1 MMDMEENSCSNVCLV
16 CLEKTTIVDKEDGE
30 VTVCDNCTL
39 EEMEGKLA
47 IKTDFD
53 EPMLVLTGQMEPGE
67 PQCDIC
73 QCKQVVYK
81 HFNCNSC
88 PSCK

>member
-1 MMDMEENSCSNVCLV
+1 MEEDSATNVCLV
-16 CLEKTTIVDKEDGE
+16 CLEETSIVDKEDGE
-30 VTVCDNCTL
+30 VTVCDNCKL
-39 EEMEGKLA
+39 EEMEGGVDM
-47 IKTDFD
+47 KTDF
-53 EPMLVLTGQMEPGE
+53 EETLIVLPENILPEG

-73 QCKQVVYK
+73 HSKQVVYK